1 MSFLKT
7 GMGIDP
13 STDKTLIKRCLA
25 DYELNTQWWR
35 YIGWALV
42 CIGFSFYIRLLYQL
56 KALRIY
62 VNI

>member
-7 GMGIDP
+7 GTSIEP
-13 STDKTLIKRCLA
+13 STDKALIKRCKV
-25 DYELNTQWWR
+25 DYELTVQWWR

-42 CIGFSFYIRLLYQL
+42 CTGFSFYVRLLYEL